1 MIMRTK
7 YGEYE
12 QYHTSLD
19 DLDFISDKGLNG
31 AFEALALSIV
41 CIENNQIYKS
51 TNLCEPQLSRL
62 GLRSTIGAIDN
73 MTQFNKDVTNVLAY
87 ADGKKDLISIAI
99 EIERPLWEL
108 IPVVDKLVEY
118 NLLINVHG

>member
-1 MIMRTK
+1 MLML
-7 YGEYE
+7 
-12 QYHTSLD
+12 QQ
-19 DLDFISDKGLNG
+19 
-31 AFEALALSIV
+31 V
-41 CIENNQIYKS
+41 IENNQIYKS
-51 TNLCEPQLSRL
+51 TNLCEPQLSRR

-99 EIERPLWEL
+99 EVERPLWEL

-118 NLLINVHG
+118 NLIIEV